1 MTFRQLIEEIKRL
14 DLVDEV
20 ATKLTNHNSKT
31 VHRIIQE
38 LYDLPGDDELVN
50 CVIVIDN
57 VESELLGIKETI
69 VDVCLLEDQT
79 KWSIDLVDWSS
90 LIDLKIQDNVCNT
103 LTDRLCNVLY
113 EITFWGT
120 TNAAINQ
127 QMDEMQSVDDSNL
140 ITVTLE
146 DLLQEE

>member
-14 DLVDEV
+14 DLIDEV
-20 ATKLTNHNSKT
+20 ATKLTSHNSKT

-38 LYDLPGDDELVN
+38 LYDLPGDDELTN

-57 VESELLGIKETI
+57 IESELLGIKETI
-69 VDVCLLEDQT
+69 VDVCLLEGQT
-79 KWSIDLVDWSS
+79 KWSIDLVDWNS

-140 ITVTLE
+140 ISVTLE
-146 DLLQEE
+146 ELLQEE